1 MESAFSFVTVSQPQ
15 GGGDGVCRRATSS
28 PPSVRCL
35 WFVYR
40 YDPSTPITALSFP
53 STTTTQILQKTMPVC
68 DDHKRR
74 RAQCLREVVVMVF
87 AEEQHFHRHLWYLC
101 FVYRYDPSTSIIALV
116 FPSTTT
122 GWILQKS
129 MPVHDNNKRWRPQ
142 CLCETTNLTLQ
153 SVQVSCKMLV
163 QRSLYTVTTT
173 LDQVPCE
180 PQMALLPQC
189 REYQLE

>member
-1 MESAFSFVTVSQPQ
+1 MSTW
-15 GGGDGVCRRATSS
+15 GGGDGVCRGATFS
-28 PPSVRCL
+28 PPSVR
-35 WFVYR
+35 
-40 YDPSTPITALSFP
+40 
-53 STTTTQILQKTMPVC
+53 
-68 DDHKRR
+68 
-74 RAQCLREVVVMVF
+74 
-87 AEEQHFHRHLWYLC
+87 YLC

-189 REYQLE
+189 REYQLEWAQPHVVWPFNRCSRQSTCQFSLRLTPTHVVSIQACCWILTENVCLRKG